1 MIRLILKYRLA
12 IAFAVTLALLLF
24 NGVLSWWKI
33 NRLIETNER
42 VDNSYKVLAQL
53 AEFGS
58 ALGEA
63 ESGQRGYL
71 LTGRAHYLEHHQEA
85 LLRIHN
91 GLERLNRFTA
101 DNPHQQERLRLLAPA
116 IENYQKL
123 CEPITRLEPSDP
135 GFSKTDSL
143 TRCESGQD
151 LIKEIDQILLPMTDE
166 EMGLL
171 RGRLKES
178 QSSATATLGTLITVT
193 LLVAGLLVALAVMM
207 RQNLGQR
214 AGRRKPCGAVRRSSA
229 PPSIARA
236 WPRPRPTPPR
246 GTSCASTAS
255 SASSPATA
263 RRSCNAG
270 LFSTSRTPTIA
281 IHPRWPFIAWSAARR
296 PNIP

>member
-12 IAFAVTLALLLF
+12 IAFAATLALLLN

-63 ESGQRGYL
+63 ESGHAA
-71 LTGRAHYLEHHQEA
+71 TCSRARPTTWNTTRRRCHA
-85 LLRIHN
+85 STTAC
-91 GLERLNRFTA
+91 ERLNRFTT
-101 DNPHQQERLRLLAPA
+101 DNPNQQERLRLLAPA
-116 IENYQKL
+116 IETYQKL

-178 QSSATATLGTLITVT
+178 QSGATATLGTLITVT
-193 LLVAGLLVALAVMM
+193 LL
-207 RQNLGQR
+207 
-214 AGRRKPCGAVRRSSA
+214 AGRLAG
-229 PPSIARA
+229 
-236 WPRPRPTPPR
+236 
-246 GTSCASTAS
+246 G
-255 SASSPATA
+255 A
-263 RRSCNAG
+263 RRDDAPG
-270 LFSTSRTPTIA
+270 PGPA
-281 IHPRWPFIAWSAARR
+281 PRAEEALRR
-296 PNIP
+296 Q